1 MKITEE
7 MKLPHKNI
15 DFTDDQINKI
25 GNTIIYLSQHMNDL
39 TKTKILKILF
49 LLEESSIK
57 KYKTPFFG
65 IDFQIWQHGPVAKDI
80 YIDLSEETPTLLSDF
95 IARKGEIFIAAKDFN
110 DDEFSDNDMEVLDR
124 VTTFAMSKTAN
135 ELVKITHD
143 SNSLWNICA
152 QNNNVYDL
160 LEAKKLN
167 STEYTIDF
175 SQLFSDEQSRR
186 LYEEIAE
193 NQEFIRSLKR

>member
-1 MKITEE
+1 
-7 MKLPHKNI
+7 MKLPHKTI

-25 GNTIIYLSQHMNDL
+25 GNTIIYLSQHMSDL
-39 TKTKILKILF
+39 SKTKILKILF

-57 KYKTPFFG
+57 KNKTPFFG

-80 YIDLSEETPTLLSDF
+80 YIDLSDDEPTLLADF
-95 IARKGEIFIAAKDFN
+95 IGKKGDVFVGVREFN
-110 DDEFSDNDMEVLDR
+110 DDEFSDNDIEVLDH

-135 ELVKITHD
+135 ELVRITHD

-152 QNNNVYDL
+152 QANNVYDL

-175 SQLFSDEQSRR
+175 SLLFSDEGSRK

-193 NQEFIRSLKR
+193 TQEFIRNLKR